1 MSEDYVKK
9 AAELLKMGAT
19 LLSDTCPVCHVPLF
33 KFRGDVFCPKCGRK
47 IILVKGEREAVAAR
61 TPIAL
66 ADVEETLIAKI
77 LDVNIRLTSMED
89 LDDIKKAGE
98 VLNIL
103 LKTLSLVR
111 ELRAE

>member
-1 MSEDYVKK
+1 MSEEYVKK

-19 LLSDTCPVCHVPLF
+19 LLSDICPACNVPLIR
-33 KFRGDVFCPKCGRK
+33 FRGDVFCPKCGRK
-47 IILVKGEREAVAAR
+47 IILVRGESEAAAAR

-66 ADVEETLIAKI
+66 ADVEENLIAKI
-77 LDVNIRLTSMED
+77 LDVNVRLASMDD

-98 VLNIL
+98 VMNIL

-111 ELRAE
+111 KLRTG